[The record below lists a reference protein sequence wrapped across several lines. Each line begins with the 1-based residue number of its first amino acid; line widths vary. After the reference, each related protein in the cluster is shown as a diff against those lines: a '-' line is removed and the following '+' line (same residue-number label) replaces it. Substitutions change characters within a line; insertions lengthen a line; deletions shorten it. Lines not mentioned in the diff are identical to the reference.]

1 MDSVVGLILR
11 FGRTAGHIVGPDIHL
26 CHKVAVVCSVV
37 LGTILERFVFQ
48 HKCEPLLFQ
57 YSCDSTPLTI
67 RERVVSAVDMWKTIR
82 LGRDYT
88 NVLAA
93 RAFASPAPAGSLVER
108 FALRAL
114 GVAALLAVLSVA
126 GNYTALVS
134 AFDNETAGLDDPVGD
149 MIDLAS

>member
-1 MDSVVGLILR
+1 MKPHPDQQGQRLITAAR
-11 FGRTAGHIVGPDIHL
+11 SAADPRDPSAPFGFAT
-26 CHKVAVVCSVV
+26 
-37 LGTILERFVFQ
+37 
-48 HKCEPLLFQ
+48 
-57 YSCDSTPLTI
+57 
-67 RERVVSAVDMWKTIR
+67 RV
-82 LGRDYT
+82 
-88 NVLAA
+88 AA